1 MSQGSWDPVSYGQE
15 DRSLFQPSVRKDN
28 RNGLSKKQ
36 LWSGKFLKEK
46 EEDTGLYGTQPVFP
60 SSLYILQ
67 NVAWLFGENNKKLN
81 LVLLLKGQIEPIN
94 MESLSQV
101 IIHGLWSNY
110 CAVIVH
116 PLRIHFSRIFTCYF
130 RNSCP
135 VKMNPC
141 LLSVTHNLFYNKHD
155 CRSL

>member
-1 MSQGSWDPVSYGQE
+1 MARRTGHFSNHLSGRTTGMDSPKSSCGLGSSSK
-15 DRSLFQPSVRKDN
+15 RRKKILDCMAH
-28 RNGLSKKQ
+28 R
-36 LWSGKFLKEK
+36 
-46 EEDTGLYGTQPVFP
+46 PMFP
-60 SSLYILQ
+60 SSLDILQ

-81 LVLLLKGQIEPIN
+81 LVLLLKGQIELIN
-94 MESLSQV
+94 MESLSQA

-116 PLRIHFSRIFTCYF
+116 PLRIHFSCIFTYYF
-130 RNSCP
+130 RNFCP

-155 CRSL
+155 CRGL